1 MKVMMRKS
9 DRSFRWLL
17 ISALL
22 AVVSC
27 VYWPGLHG
35 GYIFDDYPNIVD
47 NTTLHVGFG
56 SGWRTW
62 LAATFSSPSSD
73 LQRPLAMLS
82 FAFNHAMTGL
92 DPYWMKLTNLG
103 IHLLN
108 TLLVYGLTNRLLS
121 AARAPE
127 QADRRQWTA
136 LWIAAAWALNPIN
149 LMAVLFVV
157 QRMESLCHLFVFSGL
172 WAYLVGRERLL
183 AQDRGW
189 TLLLAGLVVGT
200 LLGLLSKESSVLLP
214 LYALALEWA
223 LLRFSSKARAC
234 DRRMLLLFGVV
245 LVLPVIIGLGW
256 LLPRVL
262 ASHAYD
268 GRAFSLTERLLTEA
282 RVVLDYLHW
291 TLLPDLSQLSLYHD
305 DYVISR
311 GLFAPPAT
319 ALALGALLALG
330 MAAIWLRRRR
340 PVMALGIAWFLA
352 AQLLTATII
361 PLELVFEHRNY
372 FASLGLMLALGDLFL
387 LAPVTRTM
395 RRAGIAAAALL
406 LVLYAGLT
414 TLRAREWQDP
424 LRFALSEA
432 AKHPMSPRASY
443 DVARDFIL
451 ISAYRKDA
459 PEVDRA
465 FQALEHTMRIPGAGS
480 SPPAAAI
487 ILASRTGR
495 PLDPEWWASLQAEL
509 RARPPGPQDTSALAS
524 LVDCQINGHCQLPI
538 TDMQRSFSAALAHG
552 RNPEVLSI
560 YGNHLLNTR
569 DDPRSALRLW
579 QEAAQR
585 APKVAQ
591 YQVSCAKLLIALGRP
606 DLARPYIE
614 RLRHLGRL
622 GQNEAMARELEQ
634 LAADESR
641 DIGDRSL

>member
-9 DRSFRWLL
+9 DPSVRWLL

-214 LYALALEWA
+214 LYALAL
-223 LLRFSSKARAC
+223 
-234 DRRMLLLFGVV
+234 
-245 LVLPVIIGLGW
+245 
-256 LLPRVL
+256 
-262 ASHAYD
+262 
-268 GRAFSLTERLLTEA
+268 
-282 RVVLDYLHW
+282 
-291 TLLPDLSQLSLYHD
+291 
-305 DYVISR
+305 
-311 GLFAPPAT
+311 
-319 ALALGALLALG
+319 
-330 MAAIWLRRRR
+330 
-340 PVMALGIAWFLA
+340 
-352 AQLLTATII
+352 
-361 PLELVFEHRNY
+361 
-372 FASLGLMLALGDLFL
+372 
-387 LAPVTRTM
+387 
-395 RRAGIAAAALL
+395 
-406 LVLYAGLT
+406 
-414 TLRAREWQDP
+414 
-424 LRFALSEA
+424 
-432 AKHPMSPRASY
+432 
-443 DVARDFIL
+443 
-451 ISAYRKDA
+451 
-459 PEVDRA
+459 
-465 FQALEHTMRIPGAGS
+465 
-480 SPPAAAI
+480 
-487 ILASRTGR
+487 
-495 PLDPEWWASLQAEL
+495 
-509 RARPPGPQDTSALAS
+509 
-524 LVDCQINGHCQLPI
+524 
-538 TDMQRSFSAALAHG
+538 
-552 RNPEVLSI
+552 
-560 YGNHLLNTR
+560 
-569 DDPRSALRLW
+569 
-579 QEAAQR
+579 
-585 APKVAQ
+585 
-591 YQVSCAKLLIALGRP
+591 
-606 DLARPYIE
+606 
-614 RLRHLGRL
+614 
-622 GQNEAMARELEQ
+622 
-634 LAADESR
+634 
-641 DIGDRSL
+641 